1 MFGHWAKEIIFL
13 WDIVLNLMDM
23 SNAWSLLCILI
34 LKPCKSSA
42 TEVKSICKETA
53 GNNSGRQEEKE
64 PEKMGKIAQG

>member
-1 MFGHWAKEIIFL
+1 
-13 WDIVLNLMDM
+13 M

-53 GNNSGRQEEKE
+53 GNNSGHQEEKE